1 MAHGGDVAALQRI
14 TPGGAADG
22 GRTRVAPDAQR
33 HRGAGHVGACD
44 GAGHFRGV
52 DDVVAGHRVD
62 HRRALGGGVHRDGAR
77 ARCAGVAAGV
87 GLGDA
92 QSLCALAHGG
102 DVRWHQ
108 RVAPGGAAD
117 GGRTRVAPD

>member
-1 MAHGGDVAALQRI
+1 MAHGGDVIGLQRVA
-14 TPGGAADG
+14 PGGAADS
-22 GRTRVAPDAQR
+22 GRTRVAPDRQS
-33 HRGAGHVGACD
+33 HLGARLVAAGD
-44 GAGHFRGV
+44 GAGHLGGV
-52 DDVVAGHRVD
+52 DDVVAGHHVDRERKGCSRV
-62 HRRALGGGVHRDGAR
+62 HHDGAR